1 MAAGRGAER
10 ARDGAARRGPRQ
22 RRGGG
27 AAGGRARGGGFGG
40 PRGPRRARTRQARAG
55 DGAEPD
61 RNPKKARRRGTMK
74 TTLVLGAL
82 AAALVTAA
90 PGWADHNRRVAP
102 DDAERNANAESAKPE
117 GSTTDATLD
126 IDLKLGLNGF
136 RLGGRLFGREGY
148 AGGAPCERK
157 AHNFKMNVELDEWLR
172 RAARW
177 WS

>member
-1 MAAGRGAER
+1 
-10 ARDGAARRGPRQ
+10 
-22 RRGGG
+22 
-27 AAGGRARGGGFGG
+27 
-40 PRGPRRARTRQARAG
+40 
-55 DGAEPD
+55 
-61 RNPKKARRRGTMK
+61 MK

-90 PGWADHNRRVAP
+90 PAWADHNRLVAP

-126 IDLKLGLNGF
+126 IELKLGLNGF

-148 AGGAPCERK
+148 AGGAWLNGETRAEGFSLDGRVEHDGK
-157 AHNFKMNVELDEWLR
+157 AHNFKMNVQVDEWLR

-177 WS
+177 WSRGLTDL